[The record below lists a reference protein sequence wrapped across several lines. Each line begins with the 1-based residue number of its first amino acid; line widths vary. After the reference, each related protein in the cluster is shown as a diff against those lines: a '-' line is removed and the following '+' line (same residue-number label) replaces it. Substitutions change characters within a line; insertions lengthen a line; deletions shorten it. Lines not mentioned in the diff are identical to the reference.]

1 MTVDLTE
8 TQDGQIYIT
17 TEDGQGIYCRCVLR
31 VHDTFIVAIRTYRT
45 RIFRISRFGEQCDL
59 SSRLYVP
66 VGNGQRAADPDEQ
79 RWNSVPRADAGRYKY
94 QSLHQYRRQ
103 FLILFGKW
111 RRSVLFADLSGIVSP
126 KPAQWWGDWA
136 SGHSWRTLLSSH
148 NHLQQFRA
156 QQQQ

>member
-1 MTVDLTE
+1 MGKYILQRRMAKVFIVVVYFECTTPLSLLYALTE
-8 TQDGQIYIT
+8 
-17 TEDGQGIYCRCVLR
+17 LA
-31 VHDTFIVAIRTYRT
+31 F
-45 RIFRISRFGEQCDL
+45 FRISRFGEQCDL